1 MTIAMWHSHPPWVAT
16 KQPQETTSCT
26 VPDMTS
32 PTCVK
37 PCLTTYCICSF
48 CGSIEGMYEYGMG
61 VRKQHNTKR
70 LRARPKNATSLQM
83 SRLDR
88 TAFAVPSDLHK
99 KNGQTGMIVRC
110 QVWPILKSLYHG
122 LLPKKKHKD
131 SSSNI
136 ARLIVLNPSH
146 KMLMWFHELHWFLY
160 KMRFTSLSC
169 KMLGLDFRSLLAWP
183 TWKPQ

>member
-1 MTIAMWHSHPPWVAT
+1 MKTAMCSMTSAMWHSHPPWVAT

-122 LLPKKKHKD
+122 LLPKKK
-131 SSSNI
+131 
-136 ARLIVLNPSH
+136 AQGLIQQYRPFDCV
-146 KMLMWFHELHWFLY
+146 
-160 KMRFTSLSC
+160 
-169 KMLGLDFRSLLAWP
+169 
-183 TWKPQ
+183 KPFSQNADVISWTTLIPL